1 MNLTNPNIDELFEKI
16 KRRPTLYD
24 EELHCPMILYAMLN
38 QGRVSAFCV
47 KATISEQTFY
57 TWVKNH
63 TLFHQCYMVGEV
75 YARENWELEGYNL
88 RNVER
93 PIGVVDNAYDH
104 WKMIGWS
111 RFGVSKNGRI
121 KLRLNP
127 EDSPDKHYAQLLKQ
141 ASEGA
146 FTASEIKQLMEAINV
161 GLNTH
166 QVFELQ
172 KQIDELKSNLDIM
185 STNSNGNNSVSAKG
199 IAQKD

>member
-1 MNLTNPNIDELFEKI
+1 MLKPNIDELFEKI
-16 KRRPTLYD
+16 KTRPTLYD
-24 EELHCPMILYAMLN
+24 EEKHCRMILYAMLN

-47 KATISEQTFY
+47 EATVSETTFY

-63 TLFHQCYMVGEV
+63 ALFQQCYVIGEV
-75 YARENWELEGYNL
+75 YARENWELEGYEL
-88 RNVER
+88 RNEER
-93 PIGVVDNAYDH
+93 PIGIVDNKYDH

-121 KLRLNP
+121 KLKLDPDANP
-127 EDSPDKHYAQLLKQ
+127 SQHYTQLLRQ

-146 FTASEIKQLMEAINV
+146 FTAAEIKQLMEAINV

-185 STNSNGNNSVSAKG
+185 STNSNGNDSSPAKG
-199 IAQKD
+199 IA